1 MTEQKL
7 YDLLQDMTLEEKVNQ
22 LLQLP
27 ARMYEGE
34 GAVTGNLAKEK
45 YSQEEIW
52 QAGSILG
59 LHGASALRKIQ
70 DKYMEGQPHHIP
82 LLFMLDVIHG
92 LRTVFPMPLAQG
104 ASFNPEMTERCAA
117 AAAKESAVSG
127 VHVTFAPMADLVR
140 DARWGRVMESTGEDP
155 YLNGLMAAAMVRG
168 FQGSDVGEKDRVAAC
183 VKHFAGYGA
192 PDGGREY
199 NNVEL
204 SEHALREFYLP
215 AYEAGI
221 KAGSELV
228 MTSFNTLD
236 GIPSSGNRRLMR
248 DILRGEMGF
257 EGVLISDFG
266 AVEEMIAHGF
276 CEDGS
281 EAAKKAILAGVDIDM
296 VSDSYCGHLAELVR
310 SGEVEEK
317 MVDEAVLRVLRLKN
331 KLGLF
336 ENPYKDGDAAREREV
351 ILCEENRKLAREAAR
366 ETFVLLK
373 NEAGTDGV
381 PLLPL
386 KRDKM
391 LAFIGPY
398 VDCKNLHSA
407 WALCGQAEDAVSV
420 REAVTEWRS
429 DEGIM
434 FATGSRML
442 DSKERLDR
450 SGITGT
456 RKPEEEGMSAVEAG
470 KQDDLMLEQAKE
482 MAARADAV
490 VLCIGEHH
498 LQTGEAAS
506 RADITV
512 PEVQMELFRE
522 ICKINHNVAVVLFNG
537 RPLDLREIS
546 EKARAVLEVWL
557 PGTEGGHAV
566 VDVLTGAYNP
576 AGKLPMSF
584 PYCVGQVP
592 VCYNHYATGRPC
604 QGKDDPVFFRSRYI
618 DIPNEPLY
626 SFGYGLSYTS
636 FSISPVWLGS
646 ETMKQ
651 DGGSQ
656 TAAVTVK
663 NTGNTGGTET
673 LQLYIRDVSAS
684 VVRPVKELKGFKKMF
699 LEAGEERTVIFE
711 ITEEMLRFYT
721 ITGTFA
727 SEKGRFQV
735 WIGNSS
741 DTENMAEFVLI

>member
-59 LHGASALRKIQ
+59 LHGAAVLRRIQ

-296 VSDSYCGHLAELVR
+296 VSDSYCGHLAELVK

-317 MVDEAVLRVLRLKN
+317 MVDEAVLRVLSLKN

-336 ENPYKDGDAAREREV
+336 ENPYKDGDEAREREV

-373 NEAGTDGV
+373 NEAGTDGE
-381 PLLPL
+381 PMLPL
-386 KRDKM
+386 KRDKR

-407 WALCGQAEDAVSV
+407 WAICGQAEDAVSV
-420 REAVTEWRS
+420 REAVTEWRC

-434 FATGSRML
+434 FATGSCML

-456 RKPEEEGMSAVEAG
+456 RKPEVEGMSAVEAG
-470 KQDDLMLEQAKE
+470 KQAALMLEQAKE

>member
-34 GAVTGNLAKEK
+34 GAVTGNLAEEK

-317 MVDEAVLRVLRLKN
+317 LVDEAVLRVLRLKN

-407 WALCGQAEDAVSV
+407 WAICGQAEDAVSV
-420 REAVTEWRS
+420 REAVTEWRC

-456 RKPEEEGMSAVEAG
+456 RKPKEEGMSAVEAG
-470 KQDDLMLEQAKE
+470 KQADLMLEQAKE

-584 PYCVGQVP
+584 PYCVGQAP

-656 TAAVTVK
+656 NAAVTVK